1 VSSANTTHGSGWIVQ
16 AQPTP
21 EGRATASRIPPTA
34 VGGLLKP
41 SLKREPPA
49 SLFSFSQS
57 PSTGRGER
65 RSGKRESRCTP
76 S

>member
-34 VGGLLKP
+34 VGGLFKH
-41 SLKREPPA
+41 SLQRERAALFFCLSISRREEETKDGNPA
-49 SLFSFSQS
+49 FAFV
-57 PSTGRGER
+57 GRA
-65 RSGKRESRCTP
+65 
-76 S
+76 